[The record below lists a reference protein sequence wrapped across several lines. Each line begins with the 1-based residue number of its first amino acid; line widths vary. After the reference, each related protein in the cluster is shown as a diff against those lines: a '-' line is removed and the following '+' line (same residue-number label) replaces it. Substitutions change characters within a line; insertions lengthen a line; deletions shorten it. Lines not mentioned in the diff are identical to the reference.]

1 MDGQPRPDS
10 MLAYWLKHPKDLL
23 ELQRLG
29 KLNKELRDSCDVE
42 AQEALLQEVRD
53 FLIGMADRMGI
64 DK

>member
-1 MDGQPRPDS
+1 

-29 KLNKELRDSCDVE
+29 KRNKELRESGDAE
-42 AQEALLQEVRD
+42 ELEALLLEVRD
-53 FLIGMADRMGI
+53 FLTGMAARMGI